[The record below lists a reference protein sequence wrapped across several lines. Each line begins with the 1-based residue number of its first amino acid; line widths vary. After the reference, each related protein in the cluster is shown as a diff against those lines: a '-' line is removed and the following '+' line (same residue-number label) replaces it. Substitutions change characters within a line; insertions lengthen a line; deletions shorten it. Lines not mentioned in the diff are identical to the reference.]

1 MFILN
6 RMFAFNNFYSTFY
19 TCRFA
24 HLTTSPTAFVPK
36 ANKWIS
42 VTWARTI
49 PPTNRYFTQT
59 FWIQGVNHNFIRS
72 FFQCLYV
79 YDILLV
85 NDKVL
90 TNKPLRERAKIL
102 RDVIQPIPG
111 RVQFSDIKI
120 GKTSKDITDAL
131 FEAIDRYAQSRMAQ

>member
-1 MFILN
+1 MDIRHLGPDHPTYQQV
-6 RMFAFNNFYSTFY
+6 FYPDLKY
-19 TCRFA
+19 
-24 HLTTSPTAFVPK
+24 V
-36 ANKWIS
+36 
-42 VTWARTI
+42 
-49 PPTNRYFTQT
+49 
-59 FWIQGVNHNFIRS
+59 QGVKHNFIRT

-102 RDVIQPIPG
+102 RDVIHPIPG

-131 FEAIDRYAQSRMAQ
+131 FEAIDRYAWRNSKLYTLI